1 MFEKI
6 LIAARGEIALRI
18 IRACK
23 ELGIGTVAVHSEADK
38 DSLHV
43 KLADEDVCIGPA
55 QPSESYL
62 NIPRIISAAE
72 VSGADAIHPG
82 YGFLSESAEFAEI
95 CKSCRIGWIGPDSSI
110 MEKMHDKALA
120 RKLMSEAGLPIIE
133 GSEGVVE
140 SEEEAF
146 EVARKIGFPV
156 MIKAS
161 AGGGG
166 RGIRIVRSEAEL
178 GELFATAGAEAKAS
192 FGRGA
197 VYIEKYLE
205 NPRHIEVQIFGDGTG
220 KVIHL
225 GERECS
231 VQRKHQKLIE
241 ESPSPALDDER
252 RKKLWALAVKG
263 AGFIRYNSLG
273 TMEFLAD
280 SEGNLY
286 FLEMNT
292 RVQVEHPVTEMVT
305 GFDLIKEQIRLAA
318 TGESPLFS
326 KEIKLRG
333 HSIECR
339 INAEDPFR
347 NFTPSPGKVTFY
359 HPPGGPG
366 VRVDSHLY
374 AGYEIPPY
382 YDSLIAKVITWGET
396 REEARTRMVR
406 SLQEFVIEGIDTNIP
421 YQLSIIQSRKF
432 IEGNYDTSFIENFEA
447 FSSEGENE
455 G

>member
-1 MFEKI
+1 MFNKI

-23 ELGIGTVAVHSEADK
+23 ELGIGTVAVHSEADE

-110 MEKMHDKALA
+110 MEKMHDKAFA

-140 SEEEAF
+140 NEEEAF

-166 RGIRIVRSEAEL
+166 RGIRIVRSETEL

-192 FGRGA
+192 FGRSS

-241 ESPSPALDDER
+241 ESPSPALDDEK

-280 SEGNLY
+280 CEGNLY

-318 TGESPLFS
+318 TGDSPLFK

-339 INAEDPFR
+339 INAEDPSR

-406 SLQEFVIEGIDTNIP
+406 SLQEFVIEGVDTNIP

-447 FSSEGENE
+447 FSSEDGNE

>member
-120 RKLMSEAGLPIIE
+120 RKLMKEAGLPIIE

-241 ESPSPALDDER
+241 ESPSPALDDEK

-280 SEGNLY
+280 SEGHLY

-396 REEARTRMVR
+396 REEARKRMVR

-421 YQLSIIQSRKF
+421 YQLSIIQNTKF
-432 IEGNYDTSFIENFEA
+432 IEGTYDTSFIENFEA

>member
-43 KLADEDVCIGPA
+43 KLTDEDVCIGPA
-55 QPSESYL
+55 
-62 NIPRIISAAE
+62 
-72 VSGADAIHPG
+72 G

-156 MIKAS
+156 MIKAA

-192 FGRGA
+192 FGKGS
-197 VYIEKYLE
+197 VYMEKYLE

-220 KVIHL
+220 NVIHL

-241 ESPSPALDDER
+241 ESPSPALDDEKR
-252 RKKLWALAVKG
+252 EKLWTLAVKG
-263 AGFIRYNSLG
+263 AAYIRYNSLG
-273 TMEFLAD
+273 TMEFLSD
-280 SEGNLY
+280 SDGNLY

-318 TGESPLFS
+318 MGESPLFS
-326 KEIKLRG
+326 KEIQLRG

-339 INAEDPFR
+339 INAEDPSR
-347 NFTPSPGKVTFY
+347 NFAPSPGRVTFY

-396 REEARTRMVR
+396 REEARKRMVR
-406 SLQEFVIEGIDTNIP
+406 SLEEFVIEGVDTNIP
-421 YQLSIIQSRKF
+421 YQLSIIQSREF
-432 IEGNYDTSFIENFEA
+432 VEGSYNTSFIENFGT
-447 FSSEGENE
+447 FSSEDRNE
-455 G
+455 S

>member
-1 MFEKI
+1 
-6 LIAARGEIALRI
+6 
-18 IRACK
+18 
-23 ELGIGTVAVHSEADK
+23 
-38 DSLHV
+38 
-43 KLADEDVCIGPA
+43 
-55 QPSESYL
+55 
-62 NIPRIISAAE
+62 
-72 VSGADAIHPG
+72 
-82 YGFLSESAEFAEI
+82 
-95 CKSCRIGWIGPDSSI
+95 

-120 RKLMSEAGLPIIE
+120 RKLMKEAGLPIIE

-140 SEEEAF
+140 SEEEAL

-241 ESPSPALDDER
+241 ESPSPALDDEK

-396 REEARTRMVR
+396 REEARKRMVR

-421 YQLSIIQSRKF
+421 YQLSIIQNTKF
-432 IEGNYDTSFIENFEA
+432 IEGTYDTSFIENFEA